1 MASTTHYHA
10 KPWPVVKILIV
21 FLIGIFYY
29 AIIGDWLT
37 YNTSLGIMLAFCLM
51 MFIKHI
57 ADKLLYKLYARV
69 YARQLTD
76 SRQHR
81 VLRYMMYVGLLLIAF
96 GLSGLFNPW
105 LLTVLF
111 VGLMMAQYLV
121 GRETMGSMSDAF
133 SYLFIAI
140 QAVGVIGMIISFQYL
155 SLSIG
160 LLGLITYYHVRYLRR
175 SDQRLATD
183 SILSYKWLIASA
195 VAWIVTVMAMIGLM
209 SLMEANHPNV
219 YMFLFS

>member
-1 MASTTHYHA
+1 MAPTNHYHA

-29 AIIGDWLT
+29 AIIGEWLT
-37 YNTSLGIMLAFCLM
+37 YNTSLVIMLSFCLM
-51 MFIKHI
+51 MFIKHM
-57 ADKLLYKLYARV
+57 ADKLLYKMYARA